1 MIKSRRNKLS
11 ESLRKRSRKFES
23 TEHVIESMNDL
34 VDFIDENYE
43 MMAGGSADDLRD
55 LDSWSTIIY
64 DGNGIDIRINAHV
77 DERDGQIYF
86 GVDQLKDIISD
97 PVYGWDDE
105 ADYVVNK
112 VLDANPTEDEIEE
125 AAYDVIDSYLMDDD
139 SYDPFYSFDGKLPMT
154 ENEVYDIIRDGAES
168 LERDRDRMLNGLRA
182 EINHKLSKTESKKFR
197 HTSSKISPRK
207 ALKEASV
214 QSFTDWEYPVLK
226 DVMSTFKDDIQ
237 WALSRALYSMK
248 SNLPRLESDNESEVL
263 RALADILDKADD
275 MNKVKKAL
283 KRTSLGQRMW

>member
-23 TEHVIESMNDL
+23 TEHVIESMDDL
-34 VDFIDENYE
+34 INFIDENYK
-43 MMAGGSADDLRD
+43 MAGDDADDLRD

-86 GVDQLKDIISD
+86 GVDQLKDIISN
-97 PVYGWDDE
+97 PVYGWEDE
-105 ADYVVNK
+105 ADYIVSK
-112 VLDANPTEDEIEE
+112 ELGAHPTEDEIED
-125 AAYDVIDSYLMDDD
+125 AAHDCIDSYLMEDD
-139 SYDPFYSFDGKLPMT
+139 SYDPSYSFDGKLPMT
-154 ENEVYDIIRDGAES
+154 EKEVVDIIRDGAET
-168 LERDRDRMLNGLRA
+168 LERDRDRMMDGLVS
-182 EINHKLSKTESKKFR
+182 EINHMINKTESKKFR
-197 HTSSKISPRK
+197 HTAAKTSPRK